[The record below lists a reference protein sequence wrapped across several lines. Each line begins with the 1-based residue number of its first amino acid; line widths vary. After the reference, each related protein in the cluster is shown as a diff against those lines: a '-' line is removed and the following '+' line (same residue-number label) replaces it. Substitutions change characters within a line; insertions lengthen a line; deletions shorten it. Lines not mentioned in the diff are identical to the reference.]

1 VYLCLNT
8 LMALVFSIL
17 PASEVPI
24 HRQIA
29 QHIRLALV
37 QERLQL
43 GDQLPPV
50 RVLAEELVVNPNTVA
65 RAYQELIREGL
76 LESRSGVGVFVIEKQ
91 QVFSS
96 AERERRL
103 KEAMRPAL
111 LEALILDFSLPETQ
125 ATLESMWR
133 DLQNPRRKKP

>member
-1 VYLCLNT
+1 
-8 LMALVFSIL
+8 MALVFSIL
-17 PASEVPI
+17 PASEVAI

-76 LESRSGVGVFVIEKQ
+76 LESRSGVGVFVIEKR
-91 QVFSS
+91 QVFSP

-125 ATLESMWR
+125 AALEAMWR
-133 DLQNPRRKKP
+133 DLQNPKRKKP